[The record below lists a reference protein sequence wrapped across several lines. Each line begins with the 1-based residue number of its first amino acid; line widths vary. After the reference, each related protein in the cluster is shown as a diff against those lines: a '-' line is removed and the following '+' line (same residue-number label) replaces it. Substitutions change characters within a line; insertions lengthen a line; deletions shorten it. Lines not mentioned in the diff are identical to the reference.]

1 MVTVT
6 GIFNI
11 AATGVTSSMTRNVWK
26 NFRTC
31 LIWIVSL
38 IIFYATGNPELGE
51 EWIMP
56 GSFYILI
63 GFAVMLAGVYVY
75 YCKGARA

>member
-1 MVTVT
+1 LLVTVT
-6 GIFNI
+6 GVFNI

-26 NFRTC
+26 NFRTA

-51 EWIMP
+51 EWFVP

-63 GFAVMLAGVYVY
+63 GFTVMLGGLW
-75 YCKGARA
+75 KG